1 MQSLLY
7 RYTRHYNQ
15 RYRKIGHLFQGR
27 YKAILCD
34 RDSYLMELIR
44 YLHLNP
50 VRAKMVED
58 PQRYKWSSHGKYLQG
73 KSDGAV
79 AVEKGLR
86 LWGSE
91 RRAAIGAYE
100 RFIRDG
106 MAQGHRED
114 YYEVKEQRYLG
125 EDEFVE
131 GVEKVLKQE
140 PETRPVKITM
150 ADVAKA
156 IARGSGHGIGMMLGQ
171 GRGRAASR
179 LRAQAAYVAREVGG
193 LRLTE
198 AAKYLKR
205 DPSTV
210 SLAVTRLEEQMQS
223 DPKLRQ
229 RLEDVSI
236 RLRRGR
242 SRQYQIIKA

>member
-1 MQSLLY
+1 MQPLSAVGDFY
-7 RYTRHYNQ
+7 DARSIT
-15 RYRKIGHLFQGR
+15 
-27 YKAILCD
+27 
-34 RDSYLMELIR
+34 
-44 YLHLNP
+44 LHTAATTEKP
-50 VRAKMVED
+50 
-58 PQRYKWSSHGKYLQG
+58 SSRTTPTVSSFWAFCL
-73 KSDGAV
+73 
-79 AVEKGLR
+79 
-86 LWGSE
+86 
-91 RRAAIGAYE
+91 
-100 RFIRDG
+100 
-106 MAQGHRED
+106 ED